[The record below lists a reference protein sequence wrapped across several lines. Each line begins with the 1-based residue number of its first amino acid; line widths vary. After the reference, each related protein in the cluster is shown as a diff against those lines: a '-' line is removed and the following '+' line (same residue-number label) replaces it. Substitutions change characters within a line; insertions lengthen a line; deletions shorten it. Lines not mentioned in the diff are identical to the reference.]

1 MTNILLVIIKNRN
14 LLKFCSTFQGKLV
27 LKIPW
32 KNLYSSPVE
41 AYVEKLYL
49 LVVPNTAVKY
59 DVDKEEKL
67 AISTKK
73 GQIERFEQV
82 KKAEEDKDKPK
93 ADKTFAEKLT
103 TQIINNVQIKINDI
117 HIRYEDNTTTGN
129 PFALGLTLS
138 ELSVHTTDENWVQSL
153 VAATVTRIFKVAQ
166 LEGLA
171 MYMNCNT
178 AMFQYDHP
186 EAFNR
191 LFQDTI
197 ATKNSTPENY
207 KYSKLVG
214 RYSFPTDQQ
223 LSPLQFLGLLVR
235 WRSFR
240 WFQIQK
246 QTTRRSLRQK

>member
-1 MTNILLVIIKNRN
+1 MSHRRFEKWFKYFTL
-14 LLKFCSTFQGKLV
+14 SGKLV

-59 DVDKEEKL
+59 DADKEDKL

-73 GQIERFEQV
+73 AQIERYEQA

-103 TQIINNVQIKINDI
+103 TQIINNVQIKITDI
-117 HIRYEDNTTTGN
+117 HIRYEDSTSITSGN

-138 ELSVHTTDENWVQSL
+138 ELSVHTTDEFWLQSL
-153 VAATVTRIFKVAQ
+153 VAATVSRIFKVAQ

-178 AMFQYDHP
+178 SMFQYDHP

-197 ATKNSTPENY
+197 ASKSSTPENY
-207 KYSKLVG
+207 KYSK
-214 RYSFPTDQQ
+214 RIDF
-223 LSPLQFLGLLVR
+223 
-235 WRSFR
+235 
-240 WFQIQK
+240 I
-246 QTTRRSLRQK
+246 TTV